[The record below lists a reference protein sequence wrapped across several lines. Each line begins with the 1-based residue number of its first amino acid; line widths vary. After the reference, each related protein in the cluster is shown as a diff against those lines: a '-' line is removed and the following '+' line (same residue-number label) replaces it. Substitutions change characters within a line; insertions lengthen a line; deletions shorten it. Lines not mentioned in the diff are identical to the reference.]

1 MEDSEETPI
10 VSPTY
15 WDLIIILRYTGRRF
29 EDIAHLIA
37 DGSDIDCL
45 KYDLDGDPQ
54 LFLDHRIAKI
64 KKDLVVPLAHLKDS
78 KGRNIVE
85 RAILRQKE
93 RVKDL
98 PPTSDKQKYLFRGSY
113 YFRSRKNSDNGVC

>member
-45 KYDLDGDPQ
+45 KYDLMEIHNFSLTIVLQ
-54 LFLDHRIAKI
+54 NQ
-64 KKDLVVPLAHLKDS
+64 KDLVVPLAHLKDS

-98 PPTSDKQKYLFRGSY
+98 PPTSDKQKYLFREVIT
-113 YFRSRKNSDNGVC
+113 FVQEKL

>member
-1 MEDSEETPI
+1 MEDGEETPI
-10 VSPTY
+10 ISPTY
-15 WDLIIILRYTGRRF
+15 WDLIVILRYTGRRV

-54 LFLDHRIAKI
+54 LFLTIALQK
-64 KKDLVVPLAHLKDS
+64 S
-78 KGRNIVE
+78 KRFG
-85 RAILRQKE
+85 RAISTFKGLQRKKYGGTGNFTQKE

-98 PPTSDKQKYLFRGSY
+98 PPTSDKQKYLFREVIT
-113 YFRSRKNSDNGVC
+113 FAQEKLR

>member
-54 LFLDHRIAKI
+54 LFLDHRIAKSKRFGRSI
-64 KKDLVVPLAHLKDS
+64 STFKRLQRKKYSGTGNFTP
-78 KGRNIVE
+78 KGTG
-85 RAILRQKE
+85 
-93 RVKDL
+93 KDL
-98 PPTSDKQKYLFRGSY
+98 PPTSDKQKYLFREVIT
-113 YFRSRKNSDNGVC
+113 FVQEKL